1 MPIPQSILERIATF
15 GRNLDSYLNAD
26 YKEAQVR
33 QEFIDPLFAALGWD
47 VRNDQGYAE
56 AYKDVVHEDSLRI
69 AGVGV
74 KAPDYSFRIGGT
86 RKFFVEAK
94 KPSVYLKD
102 SPEPAHQLRVYSYSA
117 KLSLG
122 IVTDFQEFAVYD
134 TRLRP
139 KATDKASVGRIFY
152 CTYEQYP
159 EKWDEI
165 AGIFS
170 REAVLKGSFDKHA
183 AATKGKRGTTEF
195 DDDFLRDM
203 ELWRDLLARNL
214 ALRNAD
220 LTQRELNF
228 AVQRIL
234 DRIVFLRIAEDR
246 GIEPYGQ
253 LQALTAGPKIYPRLR
268 EIFERAD
275 FRYNSGLFH
284 FAAEKGRDEAPD
296 RLTLGLELDDVTLR
310 EIVGDL
316 YWPKSPYAFA
326 VIPADIL
333 GHIYEQFLG
342 KVIHLT
348 ADHHARVEEKPE
360 VRKAGGVYYTPTYIV
375 DYIVRQTVGPLV
387 EGRTPKQVEKLTI
400 LDPACGSGSFLLGAY
415 EFLLDWHL
423 NFYVNHDPAAWAKK
437 KNPPIYETA
446 PNAHGVGRGSGNWQL
461 TTAERKRILTANLYG
476 VDIDSQAVEVTK
488 LSLLLKVLEGEAR
501 ELRGKQLDFHRV
513 LPDLG
518 NNIKCGNSLI
528 GSDFYRQPNLPDFD
542 DEARIKVNAFDWAHE
557 FKSIMDTGGFD
568 AVIGNPPY
576 VRQESLKDQKAY
588 FESKFASYDG
598 TADLFVYFIEQGV
611 KLLRPKGRY
620 SIIVSSSLLRAA
632 YAEPLRRYLSNIAS
646 VEQIVDFG
654 GLAVFADAK
663 DTYVC
668 VPVLAKTAQTPKF
681 SACRI
686 PSLDFERLE
695 PVVTRY
701 AYEIPSTRL
710 TAEAWSLKSDAETA
724 VFAKLVKAGTAL
736 GEVVGKQF
744 FRGIL
749 SGLTEAFEIST
760 SQRDTLI
767 KSAPQSAVLI
777 KPFVGGQD
785 VRRYHIRNE
794 GRHLIVIPS
803 GWTRS
808 QMKSAGGGEKE
819 AWGWFNAKHPNLAK
833 HLAHFEVAARKRQD
847 QGEFWW
853 ELRSCDY
860 YAALDAPKIIFPD
873 IAKSPR
879 FYPDSAGIYLSNTAY
894 CLGSGDLFLVGIL
907 NSRLCWFAIS
917 NIAIP
922 FGMRAGEFRYRLFYQ
937 YMEQVP
943 IRVIDPSNKS
953 DRAQH
958 DTIVSH
964 VERMLKL
971 HVDLA
976 VAKSPDAQ
984 THLQRE
990 IAATDRAIDQL
1001 VYQLY
1006 DLTPE
1011 EIALVEQ
1018 VTAAAVQPPE
1028 AKETLSFKVLG
1039 ALKERSAYF
1048 SYEEIQTAVRE
1059 ENLPLQDASL
1069 RVYLTEATKQ
1079 GVIHDAGRGW
1089 YSRFSNPVAL
1099 DPQPVAGLIRTV
1111 EKAFPLL
1118 DFTVW
1123 STAQINPWMH
1133 HLLAQPVA
1141 LLHADA
1147 GTLESVGDILRNQGW
1162 SVAVNPPPSVAAK
1175 AVRPGEKM
1183 VVLRPALSKEPSAEG
1198 RQAPIEKILVDL
1210 VVEAPLLALMDTSE
1224 AQAVAQNVIAE
1235 HLVQVSVMQ
1244 RYADSRRI
1252 KLGALASINQR
1263 HSSASSGV
1271 S

>member
-15 GRNLDSYLNAD
+15 GRNLDSYLNPD

-102 SPEPAHQLRVYSYSA
+102 SPEPAHQLRVYSYSG
-117 KLSLG
+117 KLCLG
-122 IVTDFQEFAVYD
+122 IVTDFQEFAIYD

-139 KATDKASVGRIFY
+139 KATDKASVARIFY

-159 EKWDEI
+159 EKWEEI

-195 DDDFLRDM
+195 DDDFLKDM

-214 ALRNAD
+214 ALRNSA

-284 FAAEKGRDEAPD
+284 FATEKGRDEAPD
-296 RLTLGLELDDVTLR
+296 RLTLGLELDDATLK
-310 EIVGDL
+310 EIVGAL

-387 EGRTPKQVEKLTI
+387 AGKTPKQIEKLTV

-415 EFLLDWHL
+415 EFLLGWHL
-423 NFYVNHDPAAWAKK
+423 DYYVSHDPAAWAKR

-446 PNAHGVGRGSGNWQL
+446 PNAHGIGQGSGNWQL

-518 NNIKCGNSLI
+518 NNVKCGNSLI
-528 GSDFYRQPNLPDFD
+528 GSDFYQQPNLPAFD

-557 FKSIMDTGGFD
+557 FKSIMDAGGFD

-576 VRQESLKDQKAY
+576 VNAWE
-588 FESKFASYDG
+588 FFAAQSEVRDFINDSAHYR
-598 TADLFVYFIEQGV
+598 TADRHWDLYVLFVERAWQLTRTDGRFAFIIPFSYAIQKYAILSRRLVLSKCTLESVADLRTVRVFGRVPVITIIPVV
-611 KLLRPKGRY
+611 KKAAAPQRHQ
-620 SIIVSSSLLRAA
+620 IIIRKPSSDSTT
-632 YAEPLRRYLSNIAS
+632 YDLRRIEDSHVVQNTDMLSQYETMLRLDLSPERIALIRRLEKRS
-646 VEQIVDFG
+646 LRLGELCHVNYGAQMSSKVKGAFG
-654 GLAVFADAK
+654 K
-663 DTYVC
+663 DHVIRDRRES
-668 VPVLAKTAQTPKF
+668 
-681 SACRI
+681 SACKPMI
-686 PSLDFERLE
+686 
-695 PVVTRY
+695 
-701 AYEIPSTRL
+701 
-710 TAEAWSLKSDAETA
+710 
-724 VFAKLVKAGTAL
+724 
-736 GEVVGKQF
+736 
-744 FRGIL
+744 
-749 SGLTEAFEIST
+749 SGRELY
-760 SQRDTLI
+760 
-767 KSAPQSAVLI
+767 
-777 KPFVGGQD
+777 
-785 VRRYHIRNE
+785 RYHINWDHRYVDYSLAPSMYGPRWPEFFELPKVMIRDITGTHRIEATYDQSGFYCDRTILCALRNCDVARWKPSDPRACEMSKAFSVAFLAGIIASKLQSFFYYLVLTGE
-794 GRHLIVIPS
+794 GVR
-803 GWTRS
+803 T
-808 QMKSAGGGEKE
+808 GGG
-819 AWGWFNAKHPNLAK
+819 FHT
-833 HLAHFEVAARKRQD
+833 
-847 QGEFWW
+847 
-853 ELRSCDY
+853 
-860 YAALDAPKIIFPD
+860 
-873 IAKSPR
+873 
-879 FYPDSAGIYLSNTAY
+879 YPETIRN
-894 CLGSGDLFLVGIL
+894 FLV
-907 NSRLCWFAIS
+907 
-917 NIAIP
+917 P
-922 FGMRAGEFRYRLFYQ
+922 T
-937 YMEQVP
+937 
-943 IRVIDPSNKS
+943 IDWLSKS

-958 DTIVSH
+958 DALASH

-976 VAKSPDAQ
+976 AAKSPDAQ

-1006 DLTPE
+1006 DLTPG

-1018 VTAAAVQPPE
+1018 ATAAPLQPPE
-1028 AKETLSFKVLG
+1028 AKETLSYKVLG

-1089 YSRFSNPVAL
+1089 YSRLSNPVAL

-1111 EKAFPLL
+1111 GKAFPLL

-1147 GTLESVGDILRNQGW
+1147 ETLESVGDVLRNQGW
-1162 SVAVNPPPSVAAK
+1162 AVAVNPPPSVAAK

-1183 VVLRPALSKEPSAEG
+1183 VVLRPALSKATSG
-1198 RQAPIEKILVDL
+1198 RRAP
-1210 VVEAPLLALMDTSE
+1210 
-1224 AQAVAQNVIAE
+1224 
-1235 HLVQVSVMQ
+1235 
-1244 RYADSRRI
+1244 
-1252 KLGALASINQR
+1252 GAHRKNLW
-1263 HSSASSGV
+1263 
-1271 S
+1271 